1 MTILDYLD
9 PLQSG
14 LPITLLFITITLSI
28 SYLLFFGG
36 DDK

>member
-1 MTILDYLD
+1 MSLLDYLD

-14 LPITLLFITITLSI
+14 LPITLMFITLTLSI

-36 DDK
+36 DKE